1 MVRSDGHPRMKSLS
15 DNHELNGEEA
25 AGMTDSHQLGQTVVE
40 VSVYPARQRNHR
52 LASNMSLSPMEWHG
66 GMTETRG
73 VYSVGPRWDHVGL
86 TARNLPQRRGWRSSS
101 QGHVRRSAALWT
113 RLMGLFLEEVL

>member
-1 MVRSDGHPRMKSLS
+1 MKSLS
-15 DNHELNGEEA
+15 DNQELNGEEA
-25 AGMTDSHQLGQTVVE
+25 AGMTDSHQLGQTVVV